1 MGKGSNTTTTT
12 TEQTYDPVAS
22 AAMSD
27 IAERQQI
34 MAEDAWEV
42 YKDYFQDYEIAA
54 AEANSAL
61 LPYLTQ
67 LSQEEIQERLRQ
79 LPQKQAL
86 TDALNKL
93 GVAAT
98 EEQIRNIPL
107 DRPLNDALREAG
119 IAVTREQLRDLEL
132 DRPLRDLIRK
142 EQMRDLEL
150 DRPLRDALRQANIL
164 ATEEQIRNIPLD
176 RPLND
181 ALRDAGIAFTK
192 EQMRDLEL
200 NRPLKDA
207 IREAQIKDIERRE
220 KELEMADPAVKKFYE
235 ESVKGVDLGQR
246 ADEAGAN
253 VVSAMR
259 SERGSRGRE
268 MSRYGIDPGSSR
280 FKDELSKTGINA
292 AGMIAAA
299 RNKATVEGEK
309 ENYGRL
315 ATVMGVR
322 PGAVNVPGGGMTTP
336 TPVPG
341 TPKMTEPEGPGRVG
355 ITGSASQVGAKTP
368 GALPLPNAPSGSNVQ
383 TYFGSADPY
392 ARASGNYQAAAGTYA
407 PLASRVLSSTGTKT
421 EPKTSFFDFAGNVLG
436 QAAGAYTGGVGL
448 QAAKKYPIF

>member
-12 TEQTYDPVAS
+12 SSYEYDPVSS
-22 AAMSD
+22 AKMAE
-27 IAERQQI
+27 IAERQQG
-34 MAEDAWEV
+34 MAEDQWEI
-42 YKDYFQDYEIAA
+42 YKDYFQQYEIEAA
-54 AEANSAL
+54 QANSAL
-61 LPYLTQ
+61 LPYLTD
-67 LSQEEIQERLRQ
+67 LSQQTIQEQIRQ
-79 LPQKQAL
+79 IPQQQAL
-86 TDALNKL
+86 TDALNEL

-98 EEQIRNIPL
+98 EEQIRNVPL

-132 DRPLRDLIRK
+132 DRPLRDAIRK
-142 EQMRDLEL
+142 EQMRDLDL
-150 DRPLRDALRQANIL
+150 DRPLRDALRQASIL

-181 ALRDAGIAFTK
+181 ALREAGIAFTK
-192 EQMRDLEL
+192 EQLRDLEL

-207 IREAQIKDIERRE
+207 IREAQIKDIDRRE

-235 ESVKGVDLGQR
+235 ESTKGVNLGRR

-253 VVSAMR
+253 VVSALR
-259 SERGSRGRE
+259 SERGARSRE

-280 FKDELSKTGINA
+280 FKDELSETGATA

-299 RNKATVEGEK
+299 RNKATVDAEK

-315 ATVMGVR
+315 ATVLGIR

-336 TPVPG
+336 MPVPG
-341 TPKMTEPEGPGRVG
+341 TPKMFEPEGPGRYG
-355 ITGSASQVGAKTP
+355 ITGSASQVGARGPNTP
-368 GALPLPNAPSGSNVQ
+368 ITPNAPAGSNVQ
-383 TYFGSADPY
+383 TYFGNADPY
-392 ARASGNYQAAAGTYA
+392 ARAQGSYAQAAGTYA
-407 PLASRVLSSTGTKT
+407 PLASRVLSSTSKKT

-436 QAAGAYTGGVGL
+436 QAAGAYTGGMGMGL
-448 QAAKKYPIF
+448 AKKTLGG